1 MLEGSRSGHTSRT
14 SLCIRI
20 PTPHTMRKRAG
31 LETDRTWLCSLQQA
45 ASLSFLPL
53 RPPLMRGNKVSERVT
68 YCVWMAKRRP
78 SDLTP
83 SLSAAGDRSWLQNPS
98 YPLLPNSTSAAT
110 SSSSSSESESYHS
123 PTHLGKR
130 SRQRRETREKK
141 RRHKQCVSLVIP
153 QLVPRPFSPR
163 LIQEGSGNQT
173 KLPQASDAACYN
185 AWSTVTV

>member
-31 LETDRTWLCSLQQA
+31 LKTDRTWLCSLQQA
-45 ASLSFLPL
+45 ASLSFPPL
-53 RPPLMRGNKVSERVT
+53 RPPLMRGDKVSERVT
-68 YCVWMAKRRP
+68 YCIWMAKRRP

-83 SLSAAGDRSWLQNPS
+83 SLSVAGDRSWLQNPS

-130 SRQRRETREKK
+130 SRQCRETREKK

-173 KLPQASDAACYN
+173 KLPQASDAACHN

>member
-45 ASLSFLPL
+45 ASLSFPPL

-68 YCVWMAKRRP
+68 YCIWMAKRRS
-78 SDLTP
+78 SDLTA

-98 YPLLPNSTSAAT
+98 YPLLPNSTSAAA

-123 PTHLGKR
+123 PTLLGNR
-130 SRQRRETREKK
+130 SQPRRKTREKK
-141 RRHKQCVSLVIP
+141 RRHKQWVSLVIP
-153 QLVPRPFSPR
+153 QLVPRPFLPH

-185 AWSTVTV
+185 PWGTVTV